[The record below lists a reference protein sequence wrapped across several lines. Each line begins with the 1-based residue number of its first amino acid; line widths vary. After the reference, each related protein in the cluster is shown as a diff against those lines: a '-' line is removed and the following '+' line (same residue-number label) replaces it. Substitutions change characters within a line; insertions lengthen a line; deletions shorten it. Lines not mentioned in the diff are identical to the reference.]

1 MEGRLIKKEVLEEI
15 NNYVYD
21 IEVDENHNYFANGVL
36 VHNCKSPTSQQGKN
50 LLKLSAPYQLGMTGT
65 VLMNSPQDAYVPLK
79 WIGEEKSTQSLF
91 THYYCK
97 FGGMFG
103 NELQGYRHLDV
114 LQDCLSKCSLRRK
127 KDLLDLPPKTII
139 HEYVDMND
147 AQAKFYDDIK
157 QGIIDEVDKV

>member
-1 MEGRLIKKEVLEEI
+1 MDEI
-15 NNYVYD
+15 
-21 IEVDENHNYFANGVL
+21 HAA
-36 VHNCKSPTSQQGKN
+36 KSSQSQQGKN